1 MTVLTRKQFLRL
13 GGFALIGTSLSGC
26 GQLGGPFGETAPS
39 TPVGPAPNAPVAG
52 NNIGSGPIHVALILP
67 LTSPSGASQIGVSM
81 RNAAELALAESGSS
95 ELTLLVKDDRSS
107 TDGARQAAQDAVG
120 EGAQLFIG
128 PLFAAN
134 VREVSGIAHGA
145 GKPVIAFSTDPS
157 VAAAGTYLL
166 SFPIDGKVN
175 RVLDYAVSQGKK
187 SFAVLAPEN
196 GASAASLAAFA
207 AFQSHAG
214 DIGVRVQS
222 VERYPA
228 GKPGD
233 AVKRVA
239 AVAPQIDGIFIA
251 DDANGMGAMSAAL
264 TANGIDSRKIQ
275 LLGTDAWEDP
285 RTMALPAL
293 QGAWFAA
300 PDDAGFRNFAQRYRA
315 KYNSEPHRLASLAY
329 DAVSLA
335 AALPR
340 VQGANP
346 YSDAVLTD
354 PKGFTNVDGFF
365 RFRSDG
371 RVERALAVYQIGN
384 GSKSIIDA
392 APRSLPTPRS

>member
-1 MTVLTRKQFLRL
+1 MTILTRKEFLRL
-13 GGFALIGTSLSGC
+13 GGLALVTTSLSAC
-26 GQLGGPFGETAPS
+26 GQLGVPFGESEPPAPATPAQNAPS
-39 TPVGPAPNAPVAG
+39 GG
-52 NNIGSGPIHVALILP
+52 NIGNGPIHVALILP
-67 LTSPSGASQIGVSM
+67 LTSQSGASQIGVSM
-81 RNAAELALAESGSS
+81 RNAAELALSDSGSS
-95 ELTLLVKDDRSS
+95 ELTILVKDDRSS
-107 TDGARQAAQDAVG
+107 PDGARQAAQEALND
-120 EGAQLFIG
+120 GAQLFIG

-134 VREVSGIAHGA
+134 VREVSSVAHGA
-145 GKPVIAFSTDPS
+145 GKSVIAFSTDPT
-157 VAAAGTYLL
+157 VAAPGTYLL

-175 RVLDYAVSQGKK
+175 RVLDFAASRGKK
-187 SFAVLAPEN
+187 SFAVLAPDA
-196 GASAASLAAFA
+196 GASPASLAAFA

-239 AVAPQIDGIFIA
+239 TVAQQIDGIFIA
-251 DDANGMGAMSAAL
+251 DDANGMGAMATAL
-264 TANGIDSRKIQ
+264 TANGLDGRKIQ

-329 DAVSLA
+329 DATSLA

-340 VQGANP
+340 VQSANP
-346 YSDAVLTD
+346 YTDAVLTD
-354 PKGFTNVDGFF
+354 SKGFTNVDGFF
-365 RFRSDG
+365 RFRTNG
-371 RVERALAVYQIGN
+371 QVERALAVYQIGN
-384 GSKSIIDA
+384 GSKSILDA
-392 APRSLPTPRS
+392 APRSLPVT